1 MVRTFL
7 APSTLPFQSSKEN
20 WGANM
25 GIGDVLKDF
34 SDSVVTGAAQ
44 TIVEESKDI
53 TVRVNLD
60 IPMDDKAII
69 ALAFS
74 QIKEQAKE
82 AADKIDRRWK
92 ITQVMFGIAIGLQA
106 LATIVNI

>member
-1 MVRTFL
+1 
-7 APSTLPFQSSKEN
+7 
-20 WGANM
+20 M
-25 GIGDVLKDF
+25 GISDVLKDF

-44 TIVEESKDI
+44 TIVDESKDL

-60 IPMDDKAII
+60 IPVDDKAII

-82 AADKIDRRWK
+82 AAEKIDRRWK
-92 ITQVMFGIAIGLQA
+92 ITQVMFGVAIGLQA